1 MNKEDSE
8 ITREALQAMYGPNV
22 PLQARLRAETEMVS
36 IKHDTFMDDFILMYD
51 LREAAKKDGSG
62 ISAGFNDGA
71 SYLNWIYAKS
81 RVNPLPPHFHC
92 TKCKRN
98 LFLPDGDAWD
108 QPVKECCGILMLRDG
123 HSIPF
128 ESIQAA
134 IDNPKVELEFH
145 IAASFKD
152 TALKIIEDHYADQY
166 NMIPYQDE
174 ISSSGDYVLIPKEDG
189 IPRLDQDGLWHTGAK
204 ELYDSGY
211 RLVKLKCQ
219 EIKEQLKAYRL
230 STGTEPDIYDLQT
243 APIFQAVKEKL
254 EKQIQEDVPSDPE
267 QYAAKPLLA
276 AEELNFSLLVR
287 MKGYLFASYAKGNPE
302 LREEGTK
309 YSSIFTCREDVWNLV
324 SPAIRPEYGVSK
336 DFAEKVIRC
345 TRMGA
350 YTYDRMDVGTET
362 LLRELGIS
370 DYWITQMKQTFYL
383 PSKAMIIER
392 LLDDMEL
399 AWYQLR
405 EDSESERGDLT

>member
-1 MNKEDSE
+1 MNKEDSK
-8 ITREALQAMYGPNV
+8 ITREALQAMYGPDV
-22 PLQARLRAETEMVS
+22 PLQARLRAETEMLS
-36 IKHDTFMDDFILMYD
+36 IKHDTFMDDCMLMYE

-71 SYLNWIYAKS
+71 SYLNWMYAKS
-81 RVNPLPPHFHC
+81 PVNPLEPHYHC
-92 TKCKRN
+92 TKCKRT
-98 LFLPDGDAWD
+98 LYFPGRDAWD
-108 QPVKECCGILMLRDG
+108 LPERECCGVPMLREG

-134 IDNPKVELEFH
+134 IDNPKSELEFH

-152 TALKIIEDHYADQY
+152 SALKIIEDHYADQY
-166 NMIPYQDE
+166 TMIPYQDE
-174 ISSSGDYVLIPKEDG
+174 FSRAGNYVLIPKEDG
-189 IPRLDQDGLWHTGAK
+189 IPELDQDGLWHTSAK

-211 RLVKLKCQ
+211 RLVKLKCE
-219 EIKEQLKAYRL
+219 EIKEELKAYRL

-254 EKQIQEDVPSDPE
+254 ENQIQAEVPSDPE

-287 MKGYLFASYAKGNPE
+287 MKGYLLAAYAKDNPA
-302 LREEGTK
+302 LSEESAK
-309 YSSIFTCREDVWNLV
+309 YSSIFTCREDVFSLV
-324 SPAIRPEYGVSK
+324 SSAIRPEYGVSK
-336 DFAEKVIRC
+336 DFAEKVMRC

-350 YTYDRMDVGTET
+350 YTYERMDEGTET

-370 DYWITQMKQTFYL
+370 DFWITQMKQTFYL
-383 PSKAMIIER
+383 SSKAMIIER

-405 EDSESERGDLT
+405 EDSKSERGDLT

>member
-1 MNKEDSE
+1 MNKEDSK
-8 ITREALQAMYGPNV
+8 ITREALQAMYGPDV
-22 PLQARLRAETEMVS
+22 PLQARLRAETEMLS
-36 IKHDTFMDDFILMYD
+36 IKHDTFMDDIILTYD
-51 LREAAKKDGSG
+51 LREAARKDGSG

-71 SYLNWIYAKS
+71 SYLNWMYAKS
-81 RVNPLPPHFHC
+81 LVNPLPPHYHC
-92 TKCKRN
+92 PMCKRT
-98 LFLPDGDAWD
+98 LFFPGGSAWD
-108 QPVKECCGILMLRDG
+108 LPEKECCGVPMLRDG

-128 ESIQAA
+128 ESIQAT
-134 IDNPKVELEFH
+134 IDNSKSELIFY
-145 IAASFKD
+145 IAESFKD
-152 TALKIIEDHYADQY
+152 TALKIIDDHFADQY

-174 ISSSGDYVLIPKEDG
+174 ISRGCDYVLIPKEDG
-189 IPRLDQDGLWHTGAK
+189 IPKFDQNGLWHTSAK

-219 EIKEQLKAYRL
+219 EIKEQLKAFRL
-230 STGTEPDIYDLQT
+230 STGTEPDIYDLQI

-254 EKQIQEDVPSDPE
+254 EKQIQEEEPSDPE
-267 QYAAKPLLA
+267 QYAPKPLLE

-287 MKGYLFASYAKGNPE
+287 MKGYLLAAYSKDNAA

-324 SPAIRPEYGVSK
+324 SPAILPEYGVSK
-336 DFAEKVIRC
+336 DFAEKVMRC

-350 YTYDRMDVGTET
+350 YTYDRMDEGTET

-370 DYWITQMKQTFYL
+370 DFWITQMKETFYL
-383 PSKAMIIER
+383 PSKAMIIDR

-399 AWYQLR
+399 AWYQLI
-405 EDSESERGDLT
+405 EYSDSERG